1 MALTLKFGTIAK
13 RRNSTYVP
21 TSAQMADELSVTL
34 KDGCSDTAPV
44 FLINAS
50 SFPYNYVQWGNRY
63 YFVTDVE
70 YTRNNLY
77 TVSCQIDAL
86 ASFKAEI
93 LASTQY
99 VAYSSV
105 SGGAWLPDN
114 RVPIL
119 SSREYYESAGAVP
132 SYFTEG
138 GHFMLSVLGQNGCN
152 LYCVTEQDISTLINK
167 VQQSVDDVYNNI
179 TSGASTP
186 EELIAEGILQ
196 TDLLGNAFSNAP
208 QCIRS
213 CYWVPFNRRDIGI
226 TDVQVHLG
234 NFDAGF
240 RAWKQ
245 RIEPTLGQTSAAI
258 PWKYSDWRRTV
269 CENISVYL
277 PFVGVVNIPS
287 ETICNEEYLTIQYS
301 FTLSDGAISYLIYA
315 GQMAT
320 GKQPIAVHSASCSIN
335 YPLGINQQASVGDV
349 INTALNGFSKAASN
363 GLGGLVPTVATGIDI
378 VQTSYN
384 VLDTMF
390 STNPS
395 CIGGMGGGAGANFS
409 KEIKVMNTVH
419 PSMYEP
425 SAMAP
430 AMGVPTMQTISL
442 SSCSGY
448 CQCINA
454 HVAAAA
460 EVSVLNEIDM
470 FINGGFYIE

>member
-1 MALTLKFGTIAK
+1 MALTLNFGTIAK

-44 FLINAS
+44 FLINAA

-93 LASTQY
+93 LASTQF

-114 RVPIL
+114 RLPIL
-119 SSREYYESAGAVP
+119 SSREYYETSATPA
-132 SYFTEG
+132 YFSEG
-138 GHFMLSVLGQNGCN
+138 GHFMLSVLGKSGCN
-152 LYCVTEQDISTLINK
+152 LFSVTEAQISQLIDE
-167 VQQSVDDVYNNI
+167 VQQSVDNVYNNI
-179 TSGASTP
+179 VSGASTP

-208 QCIRS
+208 TCIRS
-213 CYWVPFNRRDIGI
+213 CYWVPFNERNIGAAPV
-226 TDVQVHLG
+226 TVHLG

-240 RAWKQ
+240 AAYKQ
-245 RIEPTLGQTSAAI
+245 QITPTLGQMSLAI

-269 CENISVYL
+269 CENIAVYL

-315 GQMAT
+315 GQATT
-320 GKQPIAVHSASCSIN
+320 GKEPIAVHSASCSIN
-335 YPLGINQQASVGDV
+335 YPLGINQQASAGDV
-349 INTALNGFSKAASN
+349 INTALEGAMKAASA
-363 GLGGLVPTVATGIDI
+363 GLGGLVPTIATGVGI
-378 VQTSYN
+378 VQTGYE
-384 VLDTMF
+384 VLDKAF
-390 STNPS
+390 STNPT
-395 CIGGMGGGAGANFS
+395 CVGGMGGGAGANFS
-409 KEIKVMNTVH
+409 KDVKVMNTVH

-425 SAMAP
+425 SAIAS
-430 AMGVPTMQTISL
+430 AMGVPTMQTITL

-470 FINGGFYIE
+470 FLNGGFYIE